1 MIPPLSE
8 YLSMERHGYSQKLA
22 MWNLETMLS
31 SVRKDCIKPET
42 FCDASPLEIA
52 REDAQD
58 IAIVSS
64 REQMR
69 CLHEALTN
77 TATIMSADR
86 NTNLFWR
93 GYAATLSELL
103 ELDCSKSLQQLAREE
118 REAGEEAKRRFQ

>member
-1 MIPPLSE
+1 MIPALSD
-8 YLSMERHGYSQKLA
+8 YLNMEQLGYSHKAA
-22 MWNLETMLS
+22 MRALETLLS
-31 SVRKDCIKPET
+31 SVRRTCIKPET
-42 FCDASPLEIA
+42 FRNASPLEVA

-93 GYAATLSELL
+93 GYTATLSELL